1 MSEEAAGIGE
11 PLMTPAQVA
20 AYLGGDITPG
30 TLAHWRH
37 RGGGPDHVKTG
48 HRVRYRPEAV
58 REWLA
63 AGGRE
68 PGKVPA

>member
-1 MSEEAAGIGE
+1 MSAEAAEIGE
-11 PLMTPAQVA
+11 PLMTPEQLAG
-20 AYLGGDITPG
+20 YLGGDITPG

-37 RGGGPDHVKTG
+37 RGGGPPYLKTG
-48 HRVRYRPEAV
+48 HRVRYRPEDV

-68 PGKVPA
+68 SGKVPA